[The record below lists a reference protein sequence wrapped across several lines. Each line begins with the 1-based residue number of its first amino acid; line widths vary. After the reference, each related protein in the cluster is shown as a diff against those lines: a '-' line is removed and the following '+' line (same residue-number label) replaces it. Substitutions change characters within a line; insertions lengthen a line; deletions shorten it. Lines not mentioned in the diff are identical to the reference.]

1 MMGEAGLGLARQR
14 DGAVVQRPRQG
25 NEGGPLK
32 GQGEG
37 PCRVWRWE

>member
-1 MMGEAGLGLARQR
+1 MMGEAGLGRARQR
-14 DGAVVQRPRQG
+14 EGAVVQRPRQE

-37 PCRVWRWE
+37 RCRG